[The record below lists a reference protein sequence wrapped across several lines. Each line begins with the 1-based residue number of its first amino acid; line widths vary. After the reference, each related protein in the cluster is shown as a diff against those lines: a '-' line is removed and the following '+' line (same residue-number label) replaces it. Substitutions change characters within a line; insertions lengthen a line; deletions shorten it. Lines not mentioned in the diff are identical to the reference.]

1 MAKRLGNWIRES
13 VMRNQMVKALKVK
26 TLMKEL
32 KELIRWQMRLT
43 ISTSRRK
50 NIRWIRIDELLK
62 KKRKRM
68 LY

>member
-13 VMRNQMVKALKVK
+13 VMRNQMAKALKEK

-50 NIRWIRIDELLK
+50 NIRWIRIDVLLK

>member
-50 NIRWIRIDELLK
+50 NIRWIRIGVLLK

>member
-13 VMRNQMVKALKVK
+13 VMRNQTVKVLKVK